1 MLSQS
6 RDVLGD
12 DRPHEFKIEAEIFM
26 DHDVAKRGDLRPRD
40 LRVGFAKRGRQP
52 SAGLTQQRQAVQYRA
67 LNQNVAQERFP
78 PPLGKPGNQFALLDG
93 IEQTEA
99 VCPHS
104 ETASRITSDARRGLS
119 PRLETTST
127 LQPNTVSRSSHN
139 PVQSSS
145 DRPRSKPPRKS
156 MSES

>member
-78 PPLGKPGNQFALLDG
+78 TPLGKPGNQFDLLDG

-104 ETASRITSDARRGLS
+104 
-119 PRLETTST
+119 
-127 LQPNTVSRSSHN
+127 
-139 PVQSSS
+139 
-145 DRPRSKPPRKS
+145 
-156 MSES
+156 